1 MSRETVE
8 IARDTADA
16 LGAGDF
22 DAWLALHSDDCEFM
36 PLIVGVEGGE
46 PYRGRDGC
54 RAFWADIHGA
64 FSDWRSEVENV
75 RAHGDGAVLCLRL
88 HGRGRDSGLP
98 VDRRIWQAFK
108 SRDGKAAWWCIYETE
123 QEALDAL

>member
-1 MSRETVE
+1 MPRQTVE
-8 IARDTADA
+8 IARDAAEA

-22 DAWLALHSDDCEFM
+22 DSWLSLHSDDCEFV

-46 PYRGRDGC
+46 PYRGHDGC

-64 FSDWRSEVENV
+64 FEGWRSEVVEV
-75 RAHGDGAVLCLRL
+75 RDCGDAAVLALRL

-98 VDRRIWQAFK
+98 VDRRVWQTFRA
-108 SRDGKAAWWCIYETE
+108 RDGKAVWWCIYGSE